1 VSALGFAAPVW
12 LTALAVLLPLGVWL
26 AVRAERRRDAALTE
40 FGEEPVL
47 MRSSPMPTRRRRW
60 AGLTLKLV
68 ALALCGLALARPQ
81 LGERPAAIAREG
93 RDVLVLLDLSRSMT
107 VTDVVPTRLAAAKRA
122 VLDVI
127 AATPNDRLGLVVFG
141 GSAFLQLPLTADH
154 ASFRLFLDAAK
165 PGDLGDP
172 STELAA
178 ALHAAARTFANDG
191 DRGYQAAILVSD
203 GENGEDDV
211 GPAIAELKK
220 EEVPVF
226 TIGVGTPGGGPVPA
240 DSSEAPEPYH
250 RDHIGRIVESRLD
263 ETDLRRIATQTGGLY
278 AGAPNAAEM
287 LTLAQG
293 LSKLDVHALAV
304 TKARRHADRF
314 QWPLAAAL
322 AVLLLEP
329 LVRRRWRG
337 RRRQLAYAAM
347 LAGIGFSG
355 TLVGCD
361 AVGRAAH
368 DGQKLYDAGQWAGAY
383 DAFRRAQNAGGP
395 PAMSFNA
402 GNALYRS
409 KRYELALK
417 EYRELATAPMPLRVR
432 AAYNLG
438 NAAMR
443 AAEDGDPG
451 KKGDY
456 YQQAVSAYETALRL
470 DPADRDAKWN
480 LELALRKLGEAPTGS
495 SSGRGRRGEYGRG
508 LQNAPGYEG
517 APQAAVGA
525 MAGGGYG
532 SGEGESAEELSEGQA
547 RQLLDAVQREQI
559 SSHEGRPA
567 SGRGRGG
574 DRDW

>member
-1 VSALGFAAPVW
+1 MNALGFAAPVW
-12 LTALAVLLPLGVWL
+12 LTALAVLLPLGAWF
-26 AVRAERRRDAALTE
+26 AVRAERRRQTALTA

-47 MRSSPMPTRRRRW
+47 LRSSPLPTRRRRW
-60 AGLTLKLV
+60 AGLGLKLA
-68 ALALCGLALARPQ
+68 ALALCGVALARPQ

-107 VTDVVPTRLAAAKRA
+107 VADVVPTRLAAAKRA

-178 ALHAAARTFANDG
+178 ALHAAARTFAHDG
-191 DRGYQAAILVSD
+191 ERGYQAAVLVSD

-220 EEVPVF
+220 QEVPVF
-226 TIGVGTPGGGPVPA
+226 TIGVGTAAGGPVPA
-240 DSSEAPEPYH
+240 DSSEAPERYH
-250 RDHIGRIVESRLD
+250 RDHIGRIVESRL
-263 ETDLRRIATQTGGLY
+263 EATDLRRIATQTGGLY
-278 AGAPNAAEM
+278 ARATNATEM
-287 LTLAQG
+287 LALAQG
-293 LSKLDVHALAV
+293 LGKLDVHALAV
-304 TKARRHADRF
+304 TKLRRHADRF

-329 LVRRRWRG
+329 LVRRA

-355 TLVGCD
+355 VLAACD
-361 AVGRAAH
+361 AAARAAH
-368 DGQKLYDAGQWAGAY
+368 DGEQLYDAGKWAGAY

-456 YQQAVSAYETALRL
+456 YQQAVTAYEAALRL
-470 DPADRDAKWN
+470 DPTDRDAKWN

-517 APQAAVGA
+517 APQQAVGA

-547 RQLLDAVQREQI
+547 RQLLDAVQREQM

-574 DRDW
+574 DKDW